1 MNYLQ
6 FLIEEK
12 DKLKG
17 SITEIL
23 FGRIKGKVIVDREQ
37 KLMIIKGINYNKFL
51 HRIRNMLETNK
62 INKLFDKKYTKFSEL
77 MWRKK
82 VISSNERK
90 ISQLEVPLFFSLEM
104 YNLFME
110 LSDFYNLKFYKA
122 VAKKIYD
129 QTWISN
135 YDKKDM
141 MNLETTKS
149 EYLSKLKFE
158 AKDYQKEFILN
169 YKKLK
174 YIYDLEGYILSFD
187 QGLGKTFT
195 SVALAEVLSKDK
207 IIIVCPNSL
216 KENWAYEIKSYYS
229 KYNNEKV
236 WKDEIFILGSSK
248 FNNFS
253 NKTKYVIVN
262 QESIPKIYNIVR
274 KFNNPMIIVDESHN
288 FRNMNGKRTK
298 ELLELKKITNCKDN
312 LLMSGTPIKATPNEI
327 IPALL
332 MIDPYFT
339 MELAEIYNRTFNI
352 DKPGVSAIVKA
363 RLDRDIYR
371 KTKQEVLKL
380 PNKYIEIVRLKI
392 TNPEPYI
399 YSNLQN
405 QINIRYHEIY
415 DELIVDNKELSEE
428 FRRIVIKYSSAS
440 PKETKRYLKFII
452 DTTNTGKNVNIH
464 DYDRYVF
471 DNFLKNNVYPNIKNP
486 EELKYAKEIKS
497 KYINMIEI
505 AIGRALGEILPP
517 ARNNCYKEIF
527 KCNKYYFI
535 DMINKNLKKT
545 IIFTPFVEVCE
556 YVYNELK
563 KEKIGCVKIDGKTN
577 ERMDLIQQFK
587 FDDTIDVLIATTQTL
602 STGVTLTEATQMFF
616 LGTPWRSADYNQAT
630 DRIYRI
636 GQTQDVYIYNILLDS
651 EQKNITD
658 RIQQSVD
665 WSEEM
670 FNSII

>member
-6 FLIEEK
+6 FLLERNNE
-12 DKLKG
+12 LKG

-23 FGRIKGKVIVDREQ
+23 FGKISGKVIVDKEQ

-51 HRIRNMLETNK
+51 YRIRNMLETNK
-62 INKLFDKKYTKFSEL
+62 VNKLFDKKYTRFSEIL
-77 MWRKK
+77 WKKRK
-82 VISSNERK
+82 INSNERK
-90 ISQLEVPLFFSLEM
+90 ISQLEVPLFFSLEI

-110 LSDFYNLKFYKA
+110 LGEFYNLGFYKS
-122 VAKKIYD
+122 VAKKIYKL
-129 QTWISN
+129 TWISN

-158 AKDYQKEFILN
+158 AKDYQKEFIIN

-195 SVALAEVLSKDK
+195 SVALAEVLCKNK
-207 IIIVCPNSL
+207 IIIICPNSL

-229 KYNNEKV
+229 KYDNEKI
-236 WKDEIFILGSSK
+236 WKDEIFILGNPK

-262 QESIPKIYNIVR
+262 QESISKIYNIVK

-288 FRNMNGKRTK
+288 FRNMDGKRTK
-298 ELLELKKITNCKDN
+298 ELLELKNITKCKDN

-339 MELAEIYNRTFNI
+339 MDLAEIYNRTFNV
-352 DKPGVSAIVKA
+352 DKPGISSIVKS

-371 KTKQEVLKL
+371 KTKQEVLNL
-380 PNKYIEIVRLKI
+380 PNKYINIIRLKI
-392 TNPEPYI
+392 NNPDPYI
-399 YSNLQN
+399 YSTLQIK
-405 QINIRYHEIY
+405 INSRYHEIY
-415 DELIVDNKELSEE
+415 DELIVNNKELSEK
-428 FRRIVIKYSSAS
+428 FKRIILKYSSAS
-440 PKETKRYLKFII
+440 SKETKKYLKFII
-452 DTTNTGKNVNIH
+452 STTNTGKDSNIH
-464 DYDRYVF
+464 DYDRYIF

-517 ARNNCYKEIF
+517 ARSNCYKEIF
-527 KCNKYYFI
+527 KYNKKYFI

-545 IIFTPFVEVCE
+545 IIFTPFVDVCE
-556 YVYNELK
+556 YVYNEFK
-563 KEKIGCVKIDGKTN
+563 KEKVGCVKIDGNTN
-577 ERMDLIQQFK
+577 DRMSLIQQFK

-636 GQTQDVYIYNILLDS
+636 GQTHDVYIYNILLDS
-651 EQKNITD
+651 DNRNITD

-665 WSEEM
+665 WSDEM